1 MGPRRAVDVVTGN
14 QPMDLQEQYED
25 LTAQQLDLRAELVQ
39 KQQELRDDLDKHHGE
54 FLHMVSALK
63 YSFDGRQLNQQSK
76 DSASTSAAKDKMLQ
90 SSQGIL
96 GPNSYCVNAN
106 RNHNLV
112 FPRFNGENLKTWLY
126 RIGQYFAE
134 DETPL
139 NQRVRL
145 VAMNLDDDALVWHQS
160 YLKCRNLP
168 TLPAWDEYIS
178 ELIETFGEEFAD
190 PMLELKQLRLA
201 EATLAAN
208 ARALKQASSGGY
220 CSARKPVYD
229 SPGLKSHQYH
239 QPTHPPRLTS
249 PANSTSIVPKTRRT
263 ISPAEMQRRRAQGLC
278 YFCDD
283 KFSRGHKCTLP
294 KQMFVLELE
303 VPESELTDSG
313 NNNSETDSPSE
324 EWSSHGSEQPF
335 ISLCAITVIQGAQTI
350 HVTGYSDKRPTQIL
364 LDGGSTHNFIGSESA
379 KRLGCTV
386 IPTKVG
392 YVSLG
397 NNTME
402 ATSGVVGNFQWMLE
416 GTACESDLIVFL
428 VGKYDLVLGALWM
441 RTLGP
446 VTMDYSAL
454 TMTYNYLGKQHIL
467 KDVPDAC
474 RLSSP
479 KAVSSLIGKRY
490 SSMNK
495 DIIEKLVKEMLQHGV
510 IQYSNNP
517 FSSLVVVV
525 GKKNGTWRL
534 CVDYRE
540 LNQRTVKDK
549 FHIPII
555 DNLLNELTG
564 ATIFSKIDLRSG
576 YHQIRMVHE
585 DVPKTAF
592 TTHMGH
598 YEYLVMP
605 FGTLYISVFDEPLVI
620 SFPEKICV
628 FEVMVQHRLLVK
640 RSKCVFGAPNIEYL
654 GHFISAQGVSTDPKK
669 IAAVQQWPTPTTVKQ
684 LRGFLGLAGYA
695 GYYRKFIKGYRLISR
710 PLTELLRKDN
720 FHWTV
725 SADQTFAELKKALTS
740 APVLALPNYSL
751 PFIVKTDASGASI
764 GVVLMQ
770 SDHPI
775 AFISKGLAPRHVALS
790 VYERE
795 LLALAF
801 AADLWKE
808 IQDSRYADPEL
819 ANLIASLQHTP
830 GLAMMLL

>member
-576 YHQIRMVHE
+576 L
-585 DVPKTAF
+585 T
-592 TTHMGH
+592 
-598 YEYLVMP
+598 LVDH
-605 FGTLYISVFDEPLVI
+605 VEPLQQ
-620 SFPEKICV
+620 V